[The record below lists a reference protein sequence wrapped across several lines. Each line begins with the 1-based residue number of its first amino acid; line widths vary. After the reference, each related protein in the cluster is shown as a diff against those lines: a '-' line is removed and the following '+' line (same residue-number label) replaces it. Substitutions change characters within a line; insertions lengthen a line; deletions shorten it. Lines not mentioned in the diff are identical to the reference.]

1 MSIIE
6 SDKKPD
12 IDLNKLYYLIREY
25 HLLQPRDLSELSY
38 IPPLTPS
45 GIEYLAKKELQ
56 SKRERELKSMIDK
69 LGERLPFEN
78 PQVGDLVKPI

>member
-1 MSIIE
+1 M
-6 SDKKPD
+6 
-12 IDLNKLYYLIREY
+12 IREY

-56 SKRERELKSMIDK
+56 SNRERELKSMIDK

>member
-1 MSIIE
+1 
-6 SDKKPD
+6 
-12 IDLNKLYYLIREY
+12 
-25 HLLQPRDLSELSY
+25 
-38 IPPLTPS
+38 LTPS

-56 SKRERELKSMIDK
+56 SNRERELKSMIDK